1 MQYLVSAAGND
12 ANFLLNIGPRPDG
25 TIQPEFVERLHQ
37 MGQWLSQNGE
47 SIYGTRGG
55 PIAPHPWG
63 VTTRKGNKIYVHVL
77 DWPDLFLLLPAL
89 QQNVAAAYTLKDH
102 SKVETAKNEY
112 GLLLKLP
119 DRAATDYD
127 TIVVLEL
134 AN

>member
-1 MQYLVSAAGND
+1 MAE
-12 ANFLLNIGPRPDG
+12 P
-25 TIQPEFVERLHQ
+25 
-37 MGQWLSQNGE
+37 NGE

-55 PIAPHPWG
+55 PIAPRPWG
-63 VTTRKGNKIYVHVL
+63 VTTRKGNKVYVHVL